1 MRAKTVG
8 FAIADEDRELLDK
21 MVAKYGDGNRSEFL
35 RQALKIMAKRE
46 MAERLAAIRAELRE
60 QNGGKL
66 LSHDEIMDLVYRA
79 KGKELA

>member
-35 RQALKIMAKRE
+35 RQALKMMARRE
-46 MAERLAAIRAELRE
+46 MAERINDLRSELRE
-60 QNGGKL
+60 QNGGSF
-66 LSHDEIMDLVYRA
+66 LSHEEIMELVYKV
-79 KGKELA
+79 KGKQIV

>member
-1 MRAKTVG
+1 MSAKTVG

-46 MAERLAAIRAELRE
+46 MAERLSAIRAELRE

-66 LSHDEIMDLVYRA
+66 LSHDEIMDLVHKA
-79 KGKELA
+79 KGKKLA